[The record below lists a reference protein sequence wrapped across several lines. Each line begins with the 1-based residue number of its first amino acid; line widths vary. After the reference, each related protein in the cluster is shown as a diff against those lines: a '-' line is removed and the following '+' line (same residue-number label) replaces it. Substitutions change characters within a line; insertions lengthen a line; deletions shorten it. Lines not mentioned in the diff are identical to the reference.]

1 MATNTVVGVL
11 VCRGGTNIPLKAE
24 IAEGTESNLTTDTA
38 YTVSAQNVGDY
49 APGKTVTSGL
59 VCASNGI
66 AYAYILRQGLVA
78 ALIPVGIMGS
88 AFQNSPLCAPFTLQA
103 GDIVRVMSN
112 TAADREAA
120 LCYYT
125 NRGVSRIAVCTASGA
140 ATNELVDLQTG
151 LSIGSTVQNQI
162 ITHAFSTSV
171 DGSKIET
178 PGAVVVDAL
187 GNVVGSVPMVNPGAG
202 QQPMFNR
209 CHIPVNLN
217 FKAQYLT
224 NA

>member
-24 IAEGTESNLTTDTA
+24 IAEGTESNLTTDTT

-49 APGKTVTSGL
+49 APGQTVTSGL
-59 VCASNGI
+59 VCAPNGI

-125 NRGVSRIAVCTASGA
+125 NRGVSRIAVVTPSGA

-151 LSIGSTVQNQI
+151 NSIGDTVQGQV

-178 PGAVVVDAL
+178 SGAYVVDAL
-187 GNVVGSVPMVNPGAG
+187 GNVIGSVPMVNPGAG

-209 CHIPVNLN
+209 CSIPVNLN
-217 FKAQYLT
+217 FKAQFLT

>member
-24 IAEGTESNLTTDTA
+24 IAEGTESNLTTDTT

-59 VCASNGI
+59 VCASNGVS
-66 AYAYILRQGLVA
+66 YAYILRQGLVA

-125 NRGVSRIAVCTASGA
+125 NRGVSRIAVVTPSGA

-151 LSIGSTVQNQI
+151 NSIGDTVQGQV

-178 PGAVVVDAL
+178 SGAYVVDAL
-187 GNVVGSVPMVNPGAG
+187 GNVIGSVPMVNPGAG

-209 CHIPVNLN
+209 CSIPVNLN
-217 FKAQYLT
+217 FKAQFLT